1 MDWKMSKMAVLGALN
16 WIVRWYSPKGK
27 LSVDEIGEAMAD
39 FVLQGFGIQRN
50 K

>member
-1 MDWKMSKMAVLGALN
+1 DWKMSKMAALGALN

-39 FVLQGFGIQRN
+39 FVLHGFGVKRN
-50 K
+50 KK